1 MSIDDGVG
9 GAARAGDW
17 GTAGADCGSD
27 IAAGDSSSSNGRER
41 SKDHLLRPFHPLLG
55 RRPDAEV
62 ARLARVCVR
71 TVSAYR
77 SRSGIPSYSGPRRP
91 PRPRNGKRSLLDDFR
106 ALIGAVPDRVVAD
119 EAGMSHHAVRN
130 FRRLHAIPA
139 SGPVPRQK
147 VAALVA
153 AWRVAPAAPAAPV
166 APVWGSNPLAWD
178 VRFANGTRVVILGH
192 QARDVL
198 DCIARSP
205 DRLDQAVIAME
216 VLGPVQAPSFG

>member
-1 MSIDDGVG
+1 MSIDVG

-17 GTAGADCGSD
+17 GTAGLDADCGSD
-27 IAAGDSSSSNGRER
+27 ATGGGSSASTARER

-77 SRSGIPSYSGPRRP
+77 SRSGIPPYSGPRRP

-139 SGPVPRQK
+139 R
-147 VAALVA
+147 
-153 AWRVAPAAPAAPV
+153 WRGMSASPMVR
-166 APVWGSNPLAWD
+166 GSSFW
-178 VRFANGTRVVILGH
+178 GTRPETCWT
-192 QARDVL
+192 A
-198 DCIARSP
+198 SP
-205 DRLDQAVIAME
+205 DRQTAWTR
-216 VLGPVQAPSFG
+216 P